1 MEARNVRRFR
11 SQERRRQAKVP
22 GKALG
27 EGIRTNIAKALRL
40 EKTKGQIKENFDA
53 DILMLNNQNQIDT
66 FISRGKV
73 MMDDSKLIV
82 QFPFE

>member
-1 MEARNVRRFR
+1 MVENENFSFDEALPYVT
-11 SQERRRQAKVP
+11 
-22 GKALG
+22 
-27 EGIRTNIAKALRL
+27 TNIAKALRL

-53 DILMLNNQNQIDT
+53 DILMLNNQNKIDT